1 MPNYKITYI
10 SENEVRSRSV
20 IDTSPDYDAA
30 VRVAANFKDAKIISI
45 VELKISCTKYLLWL
59 TNKNTAGM
67 MQEIVK
73 EMYFEDGEYL
83 EAKDVSGGDM
93 VELLFQVLSEYN
105 ASIEDYIRESE
116 QLDKLGINNEEASGI
131 DSGLLE
137 PKQP

>member
-1 MPNYKITYI
+1 
-10 SENEVRSRSV
+10 
-20 IDTSPDYDAA
+20 
-30 VRVAANFKDAKIISI
+30 
-45 VELKISCTKYLLWL
+45 
-59 TNKNTAGM
+59 M
-67 MQEIVK
+67 MQEIVN

-131 DSGLLE
+131 DSGLFE

>member
-67 MQEIVK
+67 MQEIVN

-93 VELLFQVLSEYN
+93 VELLFQVLSECN